1 MLVLPNIEMNPPQVY
16 ICSPSWTLLPPPSPY
31 HPSLSYHTIFP
42 CICIFSA
49 SFALGL
55 VAWKLWRRKWQPAA
69 VFLPGKSH
77 GLGSL
82 AGCSSWGFRELDT
95 AEHTVK
101 LEVSKNIKISLLS
114 EFQWVQ
120 IPWPFV
126 VQVDLCRIILAVFL
140 MFRGTSNYW
149 IVWMNKANKVEY
161 L

>member
-1 MLVLPNIEMNPPQVY
+1 MNPPQVY
-16 ICSPSWTLLPPPSPY
+16 MCSPSWTLLLPPSPC
-31 HPSLSYHTIFP
+31 HPSRSYHTIFP

-49 SFALGL
+49 IFALGL
-55 VAWKLWRRKWQPAA
+55 VAWKLWRRKWQPAT

-77 GLGSL
+77 GRGSL
-82 AGCSSWGFRELDT
+82 AGCSSWGLRELDT

-101 LEVSKNIKISLLS
+101 SEVRKNIKISLLS